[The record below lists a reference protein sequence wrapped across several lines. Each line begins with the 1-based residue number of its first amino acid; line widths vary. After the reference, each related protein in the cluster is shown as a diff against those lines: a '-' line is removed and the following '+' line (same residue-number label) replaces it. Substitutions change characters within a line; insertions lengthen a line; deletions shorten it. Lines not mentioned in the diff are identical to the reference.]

1 MLRLKVA
8 KFFLKVAQIFPK
20 VAQNV
25 SKAVFIWNGMF
36 FKITQKSLHS
46 WTTFVTKNSPRTL
59 KNRPIWSHLLQ
70 KAKYR
75 EQNIYASGHTAEDV
89 ASRML

>member
-1 MLRLKVA
+1 MNNENYNDRLKY
-8 KFFLKVAQIFPK
+8 LSNKVDQLLDNKPI
-20 VAQNV
+20 
-25 SKAVFIWNGMF
+25 
-36 FKITQKSLHS
+36 SLIP
-46 WTTFVTKNSPRTL
+46 TFVTKNSPRTL

>member
-36 FKITQKSLHS
+36 FKLARKSLYT
-46 WTTFVTKNSPRTL
+46 WATFETKYFTQIFKKSPNLDTL
-59 KNRPIWSHLLQ
+59 QETNVVPIQL
-70 KAKYR
+70 
-75 EQNIYASGHTAEDV
+75 
-89 ASRML
+89 